1 MKQKVLKD
9 KVFSV
14 IMDEEINKIMVKVQQ
29 LIKAAPGNKGG
40 AEIIIEYVHN
50 DRSYIN

>member
-1 MKQKVLKD
+1 
-9 KVFSV
+9 
-14 IMDEEINKIMVKVQQ
+14 MDEEIKKNMVKVQQ